1 MTAIPPAPPVRPLEP
16 GAAPLAILLD
26 YDGTVAQT
34 DVGDTV
40 MAEHVTAD
48 WEPIAAAYDE
58 GRIGSRRAMEGELA
72 LLRATEAQLMAT
84 AAVQPHDPGL
94 APLVRRAEGVGIP
107 VEIVSDGFAFYIPA
121 ALASL
126 GLAELPIIAASTTFA
141 GDRARI
147 DFPNGHP
154 TCLVCGTCKRQR
166 VLAHQAAGRAVV
178 FVGDGE
184 SDRYAAGYAD
194 VVFAKRALVR
204 ICIEAG
210 WPFRRWTEFSEI
222 DAWLATTLDAWRVD
236 PSSAPRP
243 VARPFFCGPEVWG
256 EGLEDP
262 PPGAWPPAASAPDH

>member
-1 MTAIPPAPPVRPLEP
+1 VTAIRTAPRVQPLVP

-40 MAEHVTAD
+40 MAEHVNAD

-58 GRIGSRRAMEGELA
+58 GRIGSRRAMEAELA
-72 LLRATEAQLMAT
+72 LLRATEADLMAT
-84 AAVQPHDPGL
+84 ASHQPHDPGL
-94 APLVRRAEGVGIP
+94 APLVRRAKEVGIP

-126 GLAELPIIAASTTFA
+126 GLVELPIIAASTTFA

-154 TCLVCGTCKRQR
+154 TCFVCGTCKRQR

-210 WPFRRWTEFSEI
+210 WPFHRWTELSEV
-222 DAWLATTLDAWRVD
+222 DAWLATTLDAWLAD
-236 PSSAPRP
+236 SSTLPRP
-243 VARPFFCGPEVWG
+243 VARPYFCGPEVWG
-256 EGLEDP
+256 VGREDP
-262 PPGAWPPAASAPDH
+262 PPGAWPPHA

>member
-1 MTAIPPAPPVRPLEP
+1 MTAIAPAPPVQPLRP
-16 GAAPLAILLD
+16 GDAPIAILLD

-48 WEPIAAAYDE
+48 WEPIVTAYDE
-58 GRIGSRRAMEGELA
+58 GRIGSRRTMEAELA
-72 LLRATEAQLMAT
+72 LLRATEDELMAT

-94 APLVRRAEGVGIP
+94 RVLARRAAAVGIP
-107 VEIVSDGFAFYIPA
+107 VEVVSDGFGFYIPDAMA
-121 ALASL
+121 ALGL
-126 GLAELPIIAASTTFA
+126 GDLPVVAASTTFA

-147 DFPNGHP
+147 AFPNGHP
-154 TCLVCGTCKRQR
+154 ACFVCGTCKRQR

-194 VVFAKRALVR
+194 VVFAKRSLVR

-210 WPFRRWTEFSEI
+210 WAFQRWAELREV
-222 DAWLATTLDAWRVD
+222 DAWLADTLEAWRLD
-236 PSSAPRP
+236 PGSLPGP
-243 VARPFFCGPEVWG
+243 VVRPFFCGPEVWG
-256 EGLEDP
+256 EGGTDP
-262 PPGAWPPAASAPDH
+262 PPGAWPPPE

>member
-1 MTAIPPAPPVRPLEP
+1 MTAIATVPPVEPLQP

-40 MAEHVTAD
+40 MAEHVTTD

-58 GRIGSRRAMEGELA
+58 GRIGSRKAMVDELG
-72 LLRATEAQLMAT
+72 LLRATEDELMAT
-84 AAVQPHDPGL
+84 AAVQPHDPGVVG
-94 APLVRRAEGVGIP
+94 LVRRARAVGIP
-107 VEIVSDGFAFYIPA
+107 VEIVSDGFSFYIPA
-121 ALASL
+121 ALSSL
-126 GLAELPIIAASTTFA
+126 GLADLPVVAASTTFA

-154 TCLVCGTCKRQR
+154 TCSVCGTCKRQR

-210 WPFRRWTEFSEI
+210 WPFHRWTEFSEI
-222 DAWLATTLDAWRVD
+222 DAWLAATLEAWRAD
-236 PSSAPRP
+236 PSALPAPA
-243 VARPFFCGPEVWG
+243 ARPFFCGPEVWG
-256 EGLEDP
+256 DGVENP
-262 PPGAWPPAASAPDH
+262 PPGAWPPGI